1 MLAAFAIIK
10 EHNALIA
17 TFKISV
23 SNSRLYMTEFPTS
36 IMMLALGLLVFLWFR
51 KPGKKYLIIAARW
64 CFGVCNDDPFQPS
77 GALAAAFASS
87 LYLFINL
94 IGKNGF
100 KPA

>member
-51 KPGKKYLIIAARW
+51 KPGKKYLIIAAG
-64 CFGVCNDDPFQPS
+64 GVLGFATMIRSNPLVLLPLLL
-77 GALAAAFASS
+77 LAA
-87 LYLFINL
+87 FICL
-94 IGKNGF
+94 SI
-100 KPA
+100 